1 MKGIKVI
8 VVIFLILG
16 LITMTYAGSLTMTK
30 ATMLAENHA
39 KEDVNKAG
47 TFILGVLFPI
57 LTPIIS
63 FVRSYSIPS
72 HRLYY
77 VESLTDDPAIMS
89 AYIQTYKSTRRT
101 TAGLWG
107 LGGTVANIFLTLFLT
122 AASGY

>member
-1 MKGIKVI
+1 MKR
-8 VVIFLILG
+8 VVTIFLIIG
-16 LITMTYAGSLTMTK
+16 LATMIYASSFTMTK
-30 ATMLAENHA
+30 ATILAENHA

-47 TFILGVLFPI
+47 TFILGILFPI

-63 FVRSYSIPS
+63 FVRSYNVPS

-77 VESLTDDPAIMS
+77 IESLTDDQAIIS
-89 AYIQTYKSTRRT
+89 TYIQTYKSTRRSS
-101 TAGLWG
+101 AGLWG